1 MHTIGAET
9 WVNDDRGQTRCV
21 EQSRFPATEADVAVG
36 SLASPMPGKVLSVE
50 VEVGDTVKA
59 GDVIARLE
67 AMKMEHAIAA
77 PHAGVVAEVYVTVG
91 AQVKAN
97 EPLARID
104 KDA

>member
-1 MHTIGAET
+1 MSLL
-9 WVNDDRGQTRCV
+9 GQT
-21 EQSRFPATEADVAVG
+21 FEAADG
-36 SLASPMPGKVLSVE
+36 GIGE
-50 VEVGDTVKA
+50 A
-59 GDVIARLE
+59 GGVIARLE
-67 AMKMEHAIAA
+67 AMKMEHALAA